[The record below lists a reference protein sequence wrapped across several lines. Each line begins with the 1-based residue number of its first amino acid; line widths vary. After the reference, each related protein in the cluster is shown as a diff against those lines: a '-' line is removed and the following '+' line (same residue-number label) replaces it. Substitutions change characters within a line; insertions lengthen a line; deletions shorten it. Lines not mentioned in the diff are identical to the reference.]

1 MCVSVCG
8 FAWCVCV
15 LERMGELV
23 RAYTNSIERFRIAVQ
38 DAFLMQVV
46 VDNN

>member
-1 MCVSVCG
+1 MSVCG

-23 RAYTNSIERFRIAVQ
+23 RVCTNSIERFRIAVQ